1 MIFIYTRMMKSINY
15 QCILASLTWLFLFSS
30 FSSVTIHPSY
40 SQDPA
45 QDSGMDPKSRLIR
58 DVKQWVAS
66 EERVDSSN
74 IDVQA
79 SDRRFVVPDCSDTYG
94 VRFAFGSKGNVEVS
108 CDSQSWKA
116 VLRININKIDEVL
129 AYTRSI
135 TQGEIITSQD
145 IEIIE
150 LDTSLSGSRY
160 IGNQITRS
168 EAEGRMLKIDVKSQ
182 DPVNPN
188 QFDASVVIYTTNL
201 ALKKGQKIE
210 LSMVEAI
217 TKPVSET
224 QFSQRM
230 DSNLILNSVL
240 TRDVSVGSVLSTSD
254 LALSAQAI
262 VITSL
267 IERGSMIDP
276 SNVRVASVTERMPG
290 DAITSISQLNRA
302 ITKRRLTP
310 GSILRFSD
318 ISIQPHV
325 VAGQSTT
332 LRLTKPQFTLTLEML
347 ALEDGYI
354 GDRIRVRNIESQE
367 IVFATV
373 IDVGLV
379 EIQQ

>member
-1 MIFIYTRMMKSINY
+1 
-15 QCILASLTWLFLFSS
+15 
-30 FSSVTIHPSY
+30 
-40 SQDPA
+40 
-45 QDSGMDPKSRLIR
+45 
-58 DVKQWVAS
+58 
-66 EERVDSSN
+66 
-74 IDVQA
+74 
-79 SDRRFVVPDCSDTYG
+79 
-94 VRFAFGSKGNVEVS
+94 
-108 CDSQSWKA
+108 
-116 VLRININKIDEVL
+116 
-129 AYTRSI
+129 
-135 TQGEIITSQD
+135 
-145 IEIIE
+145 
-150 LDTSLSGSRY
+150 
-160 IGNQITRS
+160 
-168 EAEGRMLKIDVKSQ
+168 MLKVDVKSQ

-210 LSMVEAI
+210 LSMIEAI